1 MPPRSSYYQVQ
12 PKEFNAASTTAI
24 VNQLLSQPSS
34 TQIGNRFS
42 TLLLTEI
49 PLQATRRIIGSASF
63 SFRIH
68 RKVTNEHGTFEWA
81 FWTSVYCIQGQVYRD
96 RLQRWVKI
104 NHKDHPTLTSWLVLN
119 SNAHYQGFKRI
130 ERLHG
135 KSETAGLVLQ
145 WNWETTG
152 RLRETKTYLDF
163 DTFATFIRE
172 ETDLLCHPI
181 SSCYAIKELDA
192 AASNRQEV
200 SDKPKDEGK
209 GSVQWTKTTEKFRRQ
224 PQYTLF
230 YK

>member
-96 RLQRWVKI
+96 RLQRRSTTKI
-104 NHKDHPTLTSWLVLN
+104 IQRWLHGQCWN

-172 ETDLLCHPI
+172 ETDLLCHLI
-181 SSCYAIKELDA
+181 SSCYAIKEVDA

-230 YK
+230 HK